1 MHGGQ
6 ILVQKFNAEIKSELI
21 YTLKNMKFK
30 KSLEPS
36 NLHRKHRA
44 ILLQQLLLIHELLL
58 GLLHSVTLL
67 QRVLR
72 HSLLLHS
79 DHFKVRVGKLS
90 SSVYLFQFF
99 YLLLVDQL
107 LLSTDDNLPLAR
119 LNHLYTLKS
128 INDCWCY
135 RVFREYGVCGNFPAT
150 GVFTY
155 ILSLNRTNV

>member
-30 KSLEPS
+30 SSLKPS

-44 ILLQQLLLIHELLL
+44 ILLKQLLLIHKLLL
-58 GLLHSVTLL
+58 GLLHSVTLP
-67 QRVLR
+67 QRVTR
-72 HSLLLHS
+72 HSLLLQS
-79 DHFKVRVGKLS
+79 DHYKVRVGKLS

-107 LLSTDDNLPLAR
+107 LLSTDDNLPLVR
-119 LNHLYTLKS
+119 LNHLHTLKS
-128 INDCWCY
+128 IHDCWCY
-135 RVFREYGVCGNFPAT
+135 RVFREYGVCGDFPAT
-150 GVFTY
+150 GVFA
-155 ILSLNRTNV
+155 NVPS